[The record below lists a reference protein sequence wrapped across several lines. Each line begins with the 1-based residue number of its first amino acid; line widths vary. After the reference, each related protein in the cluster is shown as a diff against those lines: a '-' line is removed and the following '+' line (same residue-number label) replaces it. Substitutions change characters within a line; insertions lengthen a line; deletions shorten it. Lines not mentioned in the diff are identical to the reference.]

1 MRNPMRNPE
10 ILWNPR
16 TSLVVPRGRLPR
28 GATGEGLRGIA
39 GPHPGG
45 ATNQPQ
51 PVGGH
56 QSRGPWGATPG
67 PLGAAGSVLGT
78 RKLRS

>member
-1 MRNPMRNPE
+1 MRNPMRNLE

-16 TSLVVPRGRLPR
+16 TSFVVPRGRPR

-39 GPHPGG
+39 GPHPG

-51 PVGGH
+51 PGGH

-67 PLGAAGSVLGT
+67 HPGG
-78 RKLRS
+78 RRERPRN

>member
-39 GPHPGG
+39 GPHPG

-51 PVGGH
+51 GWPPIKGTIGGPH
-56 QSRGPWGATPG
+56 RA
-67 PLGAAGSVLGT
+67 LGAAGSVLGT